1 MDDYLEERL
10 EEKLLMES
18 LEEWLADDD
27 WADDGEEL

>member
-18 LEEWLADDD
+18 LEEWLEDDG
-27 WADDGEEL
+27 WVDDGEEL

>member
-10 EEKLLMES
+10 EEKLLLES
-18 LEEWLADDD
+18 LEEWLEDDD

>member
-18 LEEWLADDD
+18 LEEWLEGDD

>member
-10 EEKLLMES
+10 DEKLLMES
-18 LEEWLADDD
+18 LEEWLEEDG

>member
-1 MDDYLEERL
+1 MDDYLEERM

-18 LEEWLADDD
+18 LEEWLEDDD

>member
-10 EEKLLMES
+10 EEKLLMGS
-18 LEEWLADDD
+18 LEEWLEDDD